1 LSIFRCSDGA
11 DRLREHWDQNGC
23 SEQNV
28 TKLEQCS
35 NTHESEHIE
44 WRNSMVTNPDTE
56 TGNRKTDSDSSITT
70 SIISGIIST
79 ILVVILIGL
88 LGAYVYVYGRR
99 NPGGWAERLA
109 LRIEAPYNR
118 FLDESPESSGNNN
131 NSVEMGAKITENNN
145 TETANAHSY

>member
-1 LSIFRCSDGA
+1 
-11 DRLREHWDQNGC
+11 
-23 SEQNV
+23 
-28 TKLEQCS
+28 
-35 NTHESEHIE
+35 
-44 WRNSMVTNPDTE
+44 MVTNPETE
-56 TGNRKTDSDSSITT
+56 TGNRKTDSGSSITT